1 MPGECGP
8 VPGWCGPLSTF
19 AMAIKPLY
27 AGLRAHVPGKQGG
40 THPVDLDS
48 VYEAQSPGLVSR
60 ADWYAVQRLLR
71 APERKTSRPGRAKH
85 LLSRIARYA
94 A

>member
-1 MPGECGP
+1 
-8 VPGWCGPLSTF
+8 
-19 AMAIKPLY
+19 MAIKPLY

-71 APERKTSRPGRAKH
+71 APERKTSRPGRANH